1 MFLGIDGKYSAFEE
15 LMHYYHF
22 SFSVYYILVLVVFIN
37 CIKAIVNFI
46 FLEKKKE
53 LNNTSGIAD
62 LLVSVLSGIGLG
74 SGMVFQGVMA
84 DISQKYSS
92 IWANKMF
99 TLCVI
104 GLVLFIIQLIFTL
117 RIKSIEDNH

>member
-15 LMHYYHF
+15 LMYYFHINF
-22 SFSVYYILVLVVFIN
+22 MVYYILVFIVFIN

-46 FLEKKKE
+46 FLNKRKVSKDI
-53 LNNTSGIAD
+53 TGIAD

-74 SGMVFQGVMA
+74 SGMFFQGVMG
-84 DISQKYSS
+84 DISPKYSH
-92 IWANKMF
+92 IWTPKLF
-99 TLCVI
+99 VLCVI

-117 RIKSIEDNH
+117 RIKSNENNY